1 MDHHANGC
9 SFIQHI
15 FIVLIAQWFDKNN
28 CFLVIVAMTCVLFGK
43 VVRLVSTSHKAI
55 ISFRKGMLG
64 LALVSVFAPF
74 FSHVWGLLTPP
85 ILVHSSSSN
94 KIP

>member
-1 MDHHANGC
+1 
-9 SFIQHI
+9 
-15 FIVLIAQWFDKNN
+15 
-28 CFLVIVAMTCVLFGK
+28 
-43 VVRLVSTSHKAI
+43 
-55 ISFRKGMLG
+55 MLG